1 MSRKLLRLL
10 AVLLALSLVA
20 AACGGDDDESVE
32 PPPPPAPAPT
42 EEPTEAAPAP
52 AEPAEPAEPA
62 PAEEPAAPGTIVEV
76 AVASGSFPTL
86 VAAVQAAGLVEVLSG
101 DGPFT
106 VFAPTEDA
114 FAAALAALDMTAADL
129 LANTDLLTAVL
140 TYHVLPLA
148 APAEVVLTLDG
159 RNVATVN
166 GAEITVS
173 IDGDT
178 VMVNDATVVATDIEA
193 SNGIIHVIDSVL
205 LPPAGEAAEEA
216 PTEEPTEAAPAPAE
230 PAEPAPTEEPAAPGT
245 IVEVAVASG
254 SFPTLVAAVQAA
266 GLVEVLSGD
275 GPFTVFAP
283 TEDAFAAALAAL
295 DVTAA
300 DLLADTDLLTAVLTY
315 HVLPLAAPAEVVLTL
330 DGRNVATVN
339 GAEITVIIDG
349 DTVMVNDATVVATDI
364 EASNGIIHVI
374 DTVLLPPATR

>member
-32 PPPPPAPAPT
+32 PPPPAPAPT
-42 EEPTEAAPAP
+42 EAPP
-52 AEPAEPAEPA
+52 PAEPA
-62 PAEEPAAPGTIVEV
+62 PADEPAAPGTIVEV

-114 FAAALAALDMTAADL
+114 FAAALAALDMTAEDL
-129 LANTDLLTAVL
+129 LGNTELLTAVL

-193 SNGIIHVIDSVL
+193 SNGIIHVIDTVL
-205 LPPAGEAAEEA
+205 LPPAG
-216 PTEEPTEAAPAPAE
+216 
-230 PAEPAPTEEPAAPGT
+230 
-245 IVEVAVASG
+245 
-254 SFPTLVAAVQAA
+254 
-266 GLVEVLSGD
+266 
-275 GPFTVFAP
+275 
-283 TEDAFAAALAAL
+283 
-295 DVTAA
+295 
-300 DLLADTDLLTAVLTY
+300 
-315 HVLPLAAPAEVVLTL
+315 
-330 DGRNVATVN
+330 
-339 GAEITVIIDG
+339 
-349 DTVMVNDATVVATDI
+349 
-364 EASNGIIHVI
+364 
-374 DTVLLPPATR
+374 